1 MADEGASPR
10 ELLLEACRRNNTDLL
25 SDVLSTISTST
36 PNPSSAI
43 AQFLNTA
50 TDALGA
56 SALHIAAQ
64 YGSYE
69 ILDALLDQEGV
80 EIDGVERRE
89 GDTCLHKAVRCVN
102 GLEKARWAEGRPVVE
117 ILIDAGCD
125 PRIRNKAKLRP
136 IDLVDPRNTE
146 LRGTLQRAE
155 FAMMAGT
162 DLVVEEGDDE
172 LPAGSASDSD

>member
-1 MADEGASPR
+1 
-10 ELLLEACRRNNTDLL
+10 
-25 SDVLSTISTST
+25 
-36 PNPSSAI
+36 
-43 AQFLNTA
+43 
-50 TDALGA
+50 
-56 SALHIAAQ
+56 
-64 YGSYE
+64 
-69 ILDALLDQEGV
+69 
-80 EIDGVERRE
+80 
-89 GDTCLHKAVRCVN
+89 
-102 GLEKARWAEGRPVVE
+102 KARWAEGRPVVE

-172 LPAGSASDSD
+172 LPTGSASDSD